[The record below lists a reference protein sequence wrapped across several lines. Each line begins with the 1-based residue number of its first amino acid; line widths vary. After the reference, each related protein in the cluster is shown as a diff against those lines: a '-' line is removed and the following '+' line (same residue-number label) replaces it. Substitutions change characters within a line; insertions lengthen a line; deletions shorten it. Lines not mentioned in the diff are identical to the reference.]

1 MSTVEQIEAAIQKLP
16 REDFFRLHGW
26 IRDRFDDEW
35 DKQIEEDAHAGRLD
49 HLAREALAEYRAGRS
64 EPWQVLKKI

>member
-16 REDFFRLHGW
+16 REEFFRLHEW

-35 DKQIEEDAHAGRLD
+35 DRQFEEDARSGRFD
-49 HLAREALAEYRAGRS
+49 AVAREARAEYRAGKS
-64 EPWQVLKKI
+64 TPFPPDEK

>member
-35 DKQIEEDAHAGRLD
+35 DKQVEEDASAGRLD
-49 HLAREALAEYRAGRS
+49 HLAQEALAEYRAGRS
-64 EPWQVLKKI
+64 TPFPPDAK